1 MSGSVVISSQWESV
15 NVLVAS
21 LLRNVA
27 EITCEEETIKSPFP
41 HKAAQ

>member
-1 MSGSVVISSQWESV
+1 MSRSVVISSKWESV

-21 LLRNVA
+21 LSRYVA
-27 EITCEEETIKSPFP
+27 EITCEEETIKSPLS

>member
-1 MSGSVVISSQWESV
+1 MSRSVVISRKWKSV

-21 LLRNVA
+21 LSRDVA
-27 EITCEEETIKSPFP
+27 EITCEETIKSPFP

>member
-1 MSGSVVISSQWESV
+1 MSRSVVISSKWESV

-21 LLRNVA
+21 LSRYVA
-27 EITCEEETIKSPFP
+27 EITCEETIKSPFP